1 MRVKSR
7 GTLEQRSG
15 TAAAPTLDGAPAR
28 RFYISGALA
37 ALVVATGLAIAMCRF
52 GTALDARRAS
62 ASSRQCSARYAA
74 LLDLAELA
82 RRDGKSSEVV
92 VRGLDDK
99 GGVMSGCVSMD
110 NSGPDLKNN
119 GEIDTHARVG

>member
-7 GTLEQRSG
+7 VTVEQGGSAAFRPALEDSS
-15 TAAAPTLDGAPAR
+15 TR
-28 RFYISGALA
+28 RFYKSGVLA

-52 GTALDARRAS
+52 GTAADTRRAS
-62 ASSRQCSARYAA
+62 APSRDCSARYAA

-92 VRGLDDK
+92 VRGLSDR
-99 GGVMSGCVSMD
+99 GGAMSGCVSTGG
-110 NSGPDLKNN
+110 SGLA
-119 GEIDTHARVG
+119 E